1 MRSDPHPVP
10 ATLARVRAI
19 AADLSGFDEDELS
32 PTATFMEL
40 GFDSL
45 FLTQLSQAYQRAFG
59 VEVSFRQLVES
70 TPTLESLARSL
81 DPRVPVLAAVP
92 PPAEAAAPQ
101 ASVPPAAAPAPAPAS
116 AEGARRLVPA
126 GERGPMLDLMER
138 QLQVMAEQLAMLGAR
153 SAGQVAPPASAPAEP
168 ARSAPEPAPQAALA
182 ASPPPPTVEEAE
194 PVLRSVLPA
203 APRQV
208 GLRDASELNRRQ
220 GAHLAA
226 LIDRTLARTGAS
238 RRHTAQ
244 HRRHHA
250 DPRTAA
256 GFHPLWKELCYPLV
270 VERSQGAWLWDL
282 DGHGY
287 VDMLNG
293 FGPNI
298 FGHRAPFVVE
308 AIQAQLDRG
317 FEIGPQT
324 PLAGEAAR
332 LVCELTG
339 QDRASFVC
347 TGSEAVQ
354 AALRCARTFTGR
366 DTVVTFAGDYH
377 GNFDEVLYRGTAGRK
392 RRTLP
397 AAPGVP
403 RSAVSNLVV
412 LEYGEEASLDVIR
425 ELGDSVAAVMVEPV
439 QSRRPE
445 FQPGEFL
452 RALRELTEAQGSLLI
467 FDEVVT
473 GFRSHP
479 GGAQAVFGVRADLA
493 TYGKVLGGGMP
504 VGVVAGRKD
513 VMDTFD
519 GGHFEYGDDSAPTA
533 GVTFFAGTFVRHP
546 LAMAATLACLQRMK
560 DEGPALQEGLTVRT
574 EELCRRLNA
583 LFVEHGAPFELPHFT
598 SVMYLRQTEPHDLS
612 RLLFH
617 HLLLEGVYLQ
627 EGFPAYM
634 TLAHDDEALEHV
646 VAGFG
651 RALSAMVDGDF
662 FPRGKLAKAAAP
674 PPLAKEPPVPGARLG
689 RDPQGRPAWFVP
701 DPARR
706 GAYLQV
712 TER

>member
-1 MRSDPHPVP
+1 MSSEAPVAP
-10 ATLARVRAI
+10 ATLTRVRAI
-19 AADLSGFDEDELS
+19 AAELAGFDDDELS
-32 PTATFMEL
+32 ATATFMEL

-45 FLTQLSQAYQRAFG
+45 FLTQLSQAFQRGFG
-59 VEVSFRQLVES
+59 VEVSFRQLVET
-70 TPTLESLARSL
+70 TPTLESLARWM
-81 DPRVPVLAAVP
+81 DPRVPVSAPTVPPLATLAAASAP
-92 PPAEAAAPQ
+92 AAPAHFDVPIRPLPPGEKGAMIAVMERQLEIMAEQLAALSGRSLRPAQ
-101 ASVPPAAAPAPAPAS
+101 ATSAADLNPTASAAPAPAAATP
-116 AEGARRLVPA
+116 V
-126 GERGPMLDLMER
+126 
-138 QLQVMAEQLAMLGAR
+138 
-153 SAGQVAPPASAPAEP
+153 AEP
-168 ARSAPEPAPQAALA
+168 G
-182 ASPPPPTVEEAE
+182 AE
-194 PVLRSVLPA
+194 PDQILRSVLPSG
-203 APRQV
+203 PRQV
-208 GLRDASELNRRQ
+208 GLRHPSELNRRQ
-220 GAHLAA
+220 TAHLAT

-238 RRHTAQ
+238 RRHTAE
-244 HRRHHA
+244 HRPHHA

-256 GFHPLWKELCYPLV
+256 GFHPLWKDICYPLV
-270 VERSQGAWLWDL
+270 VERSEGAWLWDL
-282 DGHGY
+282 DGHAY

-293 FGPNI
+293 FGPNL
-298 FGHRAPFVVE
+298 FGHSAPFVVD
-308 AIQAQLDRG
+308 AIRAQLDRG

-324 PLAGEAAR
+324 PLAGEAAS

-377 GNFDEVLYRGTAGRK
+377 GNFDEVLFRGTAGRR

-412 LEYGEEASLDVIR
+412 LEYGEEASLDALR
-425 ELGDSVAAVMVEPV
+425 ELGDSVAAVLVEPV

-445 FQPGEFL
+445 LQPREFL
-452 RALRELTEAQGSLLI
+452 HALREISDAHGSLLI

-504 VGVVAGRKD
+504 VGVVAGRAD

-519 GGHFEYGDDSAPTA
+519 GGMFEYGDDSAPTA

-560 DEGPALQEGLTVRT
+560 DEGPALQERLAVRT
-574 EELCRRLNA
+574 DALCTRLRA
-583 LFVEHGAPFELPHFT
+583 LFTQHSAPFELPNFT
-598 SVMYLRQTEPHDLS
+598 SVMYLRQTEGHDLT
-612 RLLFH
+612 RLFAH
-617 HLLLEGVYLQ
+617 QLLLEGVYLQ
-627 EGFPAYM
+627 EGFPSYL
-634 TLAHDDEALEHV
+634 TLAHDDAALDHV

-651 RALSAMVDGDF
+651 RALEAMVDGDF
-662 FPRGKLAKAAAP
+662 FPRGSYEAAKAP
-674 PPLAKEPPVPGARLG
+674 RSVSNQPPVPGARLG

-701 DPARR
+701 DPARS
-706 GAYLQV
+706 GAFMKV
-712 TER
+712 AES

>member
-1 MRSDPHPVP
+1 VSSEAPVTP
-10 ATLARVRAI
+10 ATLGRARAI
-19 AADLSGFDEDELS
+19 AAELAGLNDDEMS
-32 PTATFMEL
+32 PSATFMEL

-45 FLTQLSQAYQRAFG
+45 FLTQLSQAFQRGFG
-59 VEVSFRQLVES
+59 VEVSFRQLVET
-70 TPTLESLARSL
+70 TPNLESLARWL
-81 DPRVPVLAAVP
+81 DPRVPTAQPPAP
-92 PPAEAAAPQ
+92 PPASGPDAAQ
-101 ASVPPAAAPAPAPAS
+101 ATFASAAPAHFGTPIRSLPPG
-116 AEGARRLVPA
+116 EKGAMIAV
-126 GERGPMLDLMER
+126 MER
-138 QLQVMAEQLAMLGAR
+138 QLEIMAEQLATLSGR
-153 SAGQVAPPASAPAEP
+153 APRALEAAPAQAVSPASAPASAPPTAEP
-168 ARSAPEPAPQAALA
+168 AA
-182 ASPPPPTVEEAE
+182 AE
-194 PVLRSVLPA
+194 PEQILRSVLPSG
-203 APRQV
+203 PRQV
-208 GLRDASELNRRQ
+208 GLRHASELNRRQ
-220 GAHLAA
+220 SAHLAT

-238 RRHTAQ
+238 RRHTAE
-244 HRRHHA
+244 HRPHHA

-256 GFHPLWKELCYPLV
+256 GFHPLWKDLCYPLV
-270 VERSQGAWLWDL
+270 VERSDGAWLWDL

-293 FGPNI
+293 FGPNL

-308 AIQAQLDRG
+308 AIREQLDRG

-324 PLAGEAAR
+324 PLAGEAAS

-377 GNFDEVLYRGTAGRK
+377 GNFDEVLFRGTAGRR
-392 RRTLP
+392 RRTMP

-412 LEYGEEASLDVIR
+412 LEYGEEASLEALR
-425 ELGDSVAAVMVEPV
+425 ELGDSVAAVLVEPV

-445 FQPGEFL
+445 LQPREFL
-452 RALRELTEAQGSLLI
+452 HALREICDTHGSLLI

-479 GGAQAVFGVRADLA
+479 GGAQAIFGVRADLA

-504 VGVVAGRKD
+504 VGVVAGRAD

-519 GGHFEYGDDSAPTA
+519 GGPFEYGDDSAPTA

-560 DEGPALQEGLTVRT
+560 DEGPALQERLAVRT
-574 EELCRRLNA
+574 DALCTRLRA
-583 LFVEHGAPFELPHFT
+583 LFAQHGAPFELPNFT
-598 SVMYLRQTEPHDLS
+598 SVMYLRQTEGHDLT
-612 RLLFH
+612 RLFAH

-627 EGFPAYM
+627 EGFPSYL
-634 TLAHDDEALEHV
+634 TLAHDDAALDHV
-646 VAGFG
+646 VEGFD
-651 RALSAMVDGDF
+651 RALAAMVDGDF
-662 FPRGKLAKAAAP
+662 FPRGSYQAAP
-674 PPLAKEPPVPGARLG
+674 APRSVPSQPPVPGARLG

-701 DPARR
+701 DPSRS
-706 GAYLQV
+706 GAFMQV
-712 TER
+712 AES